1 VTNEQRTDVKVGLTV
16 LAGIIILLL
25 GIAWAKHW
33 TIGGHEE
40 IIRAE
45 FPTAGGLEPG
55 DPVMVSGVK
64 HGTVRSVDL
73 GHSNVIVTMTLDD
86 HLDLRKDASASIAML
101 ELMSGKKVDIAPG
114 TIPEPLPANALI
126 PGIYAGDISSLV
138 ATLTAISSTME
149 SIAGKT
155 DTLFTSLNDVLSN
168 GDLKSK
174 MNVTLDRATSTLTS
188 AGITANRLN
197 ALLAKEGPALQKTL
211 TQTESAT
218 ESLADILSEN
228 RPGFKMFIDSGG
240 KAIAETRLALARTSL
255 LATRIDSLMVGANR
269 KTSLLYRLTQDD
281 AFAGRVDSALESL
294 TKLSEQIRLQ
304 GIDAN
309 VRFWNSTKPVK

>member
-40 IIRAE
+40 IVRAE

-64 HGTVRSVDL
+64 RGTVRSVDL
-73 GHSNVIVTMTLDD
+73 IHSDVIIAMTLDAN
-86 HLDLRKDASASIAML
+86 LGLRKDATASIAML

-114 TIPEPLPANALI
+114 TSPEPLPPNALI

-138 ATLTAISSTME
+138 ATLTSVSATLE
-149 SIAGKT
+149 SIADKT
-155 DTLFTSLNDVLSN
+155 DTLFTSLNDIL
-168 GDLKSK
+168 GDGAFKGR
-174 MNVTLDRATSTLTS
+174 MNTTLDRATSTLTS
-188 AGITANRLN
+188 AGITAEQLN
-197 ALLAKEGPALQKTL
+197 KLLIEEGPSIRRMIEQSD
-211 TQTESAT
+211 SAT
-218 ESLADILSEN
+218 GYLSQMLSEN

-240 KAIAETRLALARTSL
+240 QAIAEARIAIARASMLASRF
-255 LATRIDSLMVGANR
+255 DSLMVGANR
-269 KTSLLYRLTQDD
+269 KSSLLYRLTQDD

-294 TKLSEQIRLQ
+294 NKLSEQIRLQ

-309 VRFWNSTKPVK
+309 IRFWNSTKPVK